1 MSTTRPVAAWL
12 MPLAVPASLA
22 YGTVVRARN
31 TMWSMGLGVGRAPK
45 PVVSIGNIVAGGT
58 GKSPMSRLVAQWML
72 DAGIRPLLATRGY
85 GAVQGIADEVEE
97 FKALVPGAA
106 VVVDPSRRRGVASAA
121 ARGERFDAVLLDD
134 GFQHRSLARDLDVV
148 LIDAQR
154 PCLDE
159 WLLPAGWL
167 REPVSAL
174 RRAGTIVVTQADDVD
189 DALSARI
196 ESIAGRAPIAWCRL
210 EPRTLE
216 MHRGSEVS
224 EQPFAWLDG
233 RSVVVWAGLANPE
246 RVVSAVRAQGAS
258 IRSAPR
264 LRDHQPYDQSLV
276 RQLLE
281 QAKGV
286 DAIVVTGK
294 DWPKL
299 AGRIPPYAPPIAVLR
314 AGWRFSAGEAAL
326 HSTILRVVKP
336 NLYES

>member
-1 MSTTRPVAAWL
+1 
-12 MPLAVPASLA
+12 MPLAVPASVA
-22 YGTVVRARN
+22 YGAVVQARN
-31 TMWSMGLGVGRAPK
+31 ALWSMGIGVGRAPK

-72 DAGIRPLLATRGY
+72 DAGVRPLLATRGY

-97 FKALVPGAA
+97 FKALVPDAA
-106 VVVDPSRRRGVASAA
+106 VVVDASRRRGIAA
-121 ARGERFDAVLLDD
+121 AISTGERFDAVLLDD
-134 GFQHRSLARDLDVV
+134 GFQHRALARDLDVV

-154 PCLDE
+154 PCLDD

-167 REPVSAL
+167 REPTTAL
-174 RRAGTIVVTQADDVD
+174 RRAGAIVVTQADDVD

-210 EPRTLE
+210 EPRTLD
-216 MHRGSEVS
+216 MHRGTTVA
-224 EQPFAWLDG
+224 EQPFAWLKG

-258 IRSAPR
+258 VRSAPR
-264 LRDHQPYDQSLV
+264 LRDHQPYDQALL

-281 QAKGV
+281 QARGV

-299 AGRIPPYAPPIAVLR
+299 AGRIPPFAPPIAVLR
-314 AGWRFSAGEAAL
+314 AGWRFAEGEAAL
-326 HSTILRVVKP
+326 LSTILRVVKP
-336 NLYES
+336 NLHGS

>member
-1 MSTTRPVAAWL
+1 MSTTRPVAAWA
-12 MPLAVPASLA
+12 MPLAVPASVA
-22 YGTVVRARN
+22 YGAVVRARN
-31 TMWSMGLGVGRAPK
+31 ALWSMGIGVGRAQK

-72 DAGIRPLLATRGY
+72 DAGVRPLLATRGY

-97 FKALVPGAA
+97 FKALVPDAA
-106 VVVDPSRRRGVASAA
+106 VVVDASRRRGIAA
-121 ARGERFDAVLLDD
+121 AISTGERFDAVLLDD
-134 GFQHRSLARDLDVV
+134 GFQHRALARDLDVV

-154 PCLDE
+154 PCLDD

-167 REPVSAL
+167 REPTTAL
-174 RRAGTIVVTQADDVD
+174 RRAGAIVVTQADDVD

-210 EPRTLE
+210 EPRTLD
-216 MHRGSEVS
+216 MHRGTTVA
-224 EQPFAWLDG
+224 EQPFAWLKG

-258 IRSAPR
+258 VRSAPR
-264 LRDHQPYDQSLV
+264 LRDHQPYDQALL

-281 QAKGV
+281 QARGV

-299 AGRIPPYAPPIAVLR
+299 AGRIPPFAPPIAVLR
-314 AGWRFSAGEAAL
+314 AGWRFAEGEAAL
-326 HSTILRVVKP
+326 LSTILRVVKP
-336 NLYES
+336 NLHGS

>member
-1 MSTTRPVAAWL
+1 
-12 MPLAVPASLA
+12 MPLAVPASVA
-22 YGTVVRARN
+22 YGAVVQARN
-31 TMWSMGLGVGRAPK
+31 ALWSMGIGVGRAPK

-72 DAGIRPLLATRGY
+72 DAGVRPLLATRGY

-97 FKALVPGAA
+97 FKALVPDAA
-106 VVVDPSRRRGVASAA
+106 VVVDASRRRGIAA
-121 ARGERFDAVLLDD
+121 AVSTGERFDAVLLDD
-134 GFQHRSLARDLDVV
+134 GFQHRALARDLDVV

-154 PCLDE
+154 PCLDD

-167 REPVSAL
+167 REPTTAL
-174 RRAGTIVVTQADDVD
+174 RRAGAIVVTQADDVD

-210 EPRTLE
+210 EPRTLD
-216 MHRGSEVS
+216 MHRGTTVA
-224 EQPFAWLDG
+224 EQPFAWLKG

-258 IRSAPR
+258 VRSAPR
-264 LRDHQPYDQSLV
+264 LRDHQPYDQALL

-281 QAKGV
+281 QARGV

-299 AGRIPPYAPPIAVLR
+299 AGRIPPFAPPIAVLR
-314 AGWRFSAGEAAL
+314 AGWRFAEGEAAL
-326 HSTILRVVKP
+326 LSTILRVVKP
-336 NLYES
+336 NLHGS

>member
-1 MSTTRPVAAWL
+1 
-12 MPLAVPASLA
+12 MPLAVPASVA
-22 YGTVVRARN
+22 YGAVVRARN
-31 TMWSMGLGVGRAPK
+31 ALWSMGIGVGRAQK

-72 DAGIRPLLATRGY
+72 DAGVRPLLATRGY

-97 FKALVPGAA
+97 FKALVPDAA
-106 VVVDPSRRRGVASAA
+106 VVVDASRRRGIAA
-121 ARGERFDAVLLDD
+121 AISTGERFDAVLLDD
-134 GFQHRSLARDLDVV
+134 GFQHRALARDLDVV

-154 PCLDE
+154 PCLDD

-167 REPVSAL
+167 REPTTAL
-174 RRAGTIVVTQADDVD
+174 RRAGAIVVTQADDVD

-210 EPRTLE
+210 EPRTLD
-216 MHRGSEVS
+216 MHRGTTVA
-224 EQPFAWLDG
+224 EQPFAWLKG

-258 IRSAPR
+258 VRSAPR
-264 LRDHQPYDQSLV
+264 LRDHQPYDQALL

-281 QAKGV
+281 QARGV

-299 AGRIPPYAPPIAVLR
+299 AGRIPPFAPPIAVLR
-314 AGWRFSAGEAAL
+314 AGWRFAEGEAAL
-326 HSTILRVVKP
+326 RSTILRVVKP
-336 NLYES
+336 NLHGS

>member
-121 ARGERFDAVLLDD
+121 ASGERFDAVLLDD
-134 GFQHRSLARDLDVV
+134 GFQHRALARDLDVV

-154 PCLDE
+154 PSLDE

-174 RRAGTIVVTQADDVD
+174 RRAGAIVVTQADDVD

-196 ESIAGRAPIAWCRL
+196 ESIAGRAPIAWCRF

-216 MHRGSEVS
+216 MHRGSAVS
-224 EQPFAWLDG
+224 QQPFAWLNG

-299 AGRIPPYAPPIAVLR
+299 AGRIPAYAPPIAVLR

-336 NLYES
+336 NLHES

>member
-1 MSTTRPVAAWL
+1 MSTTRPVAAWA

-22 YGTVVRARN
+22 YRAVVRARN

-72 DAGIRPLLATRGY
+72 DAGVRPLLATRGY

-106 VVVDPSRRRGVASAA
+106 VVVDPSRHRGVASAA
-121 ARGERFDAVLLDD
+121 ASGERFDAVLLDD
-134 GFQHRSLARDLDVV
+134 GFQHRALARDLDVV

-154 PCLDE
+154 PCLDD

-174 RRAGTIVVTQADDVD
+174 RRAGAIVVTQADDVD

-210 EPRTLE
+210 EPRTLD
-216 MHRGSEVS
+216 MHRGTAVS

-264 LRDHQPYDQSLV
+264 LRDHQPYDQALL

-281 QAKGV
+281 LAKGA

-299 AGRIPPYAPPIAVLR
+299 AGRIPPFAPPIAVLR
-314 AGWRFSAGEAAL
+314 AGWRFAAGEAAL
-326 HSTILRVVKP
+326 YSTILRVVKS
-336 NLYES
+336 NLRGS

>member
-1 MSTTRPVAAWL
+1 MSTTRPVASWA

-22 YGTVVRARN
+22 YGAAVRARHAL
-31 TMWSMGLGVGRAPK
+31 WSMGIGVGRVTK

-72 DAGIRPLLATRGY
+72 DAGVRPLLATRGY

-97 FKALVPGAA
+97 FKALVPGAG
-106 VVVDPSRRRGVASAA
+106 VVVDRSRRCGVASAVA
-121 ARGERFDAVLLDD
+121 SGERFDAVLLDD
-134 GFQHRSLARDLDVV
+134 GFQHRALARDLDVV

-154 PCLDE
+154 PCLDD

-167 REPVSAL
+167 REPVTAL
-174 RRAGTIVVTQADDVD
+174 RRAGAIVVTQADDVD
-189 DALSARI
+189 EALSARI
-196 ESIAGRAPIAWCRL
+196 ESVSGRAPIAWCRL

-216 MHRGSEVS
+216 MHRGTTVA
-224 EQPFAWLDG
+224 EQPFAWLAG
-233 RSVVVWAGLANPE
+233 RSVVVWAGLAHPE

-264 LRDHQPYDQSLV
+264 LRDHQPYDQALL

-299 AGRIPPYAPPIAVLR
+299 AGRIPPFAPPIAVLR
-314 AGWRFSAGEAAL
+314 AGWRFAAGEAAL
-326 HSTILRVVKP
+326 HSTILGVVKS
-336 NLYES
+336 NLRGS

>member
-1 MSTTRPVAAWL
+1 MTSTRPVAPWA
-12 MPLAVPASLA
+12 MPFAVPASLA
-22 YGTVVRARN
+22 YGSVVRARN
-31 TMWSMGLGVGRAPK
+31 ALWSMGLGVGRAPK

-58 GKSPMSRLVAQWML
+58 GKSPMSRQVAQWML
-72 DAGIRPLLATRGY
+72 DAGVRPLLATRGY

-106 VVVDPSRRRGVASAA
+106 VVVDPSRRRGIAA
-121 ARGERFDAVLLDD
+121 AAGSGERFDVVLLDD
-134 GFQHRSLARDLDVV
+134 GFQHRALARDLDVV

-154 PCLDE
+154 PCLDD

-167 REPVSAL
+167 REPVSGL
-174 RRAGTIVVTQADDVD
+174 RRAGAIVVTQADAVD
-189 DALSARI
+189 EALSARI

-216 MHRGSEVS
+216 MHRGTSVT
-224 EQPFAWLDG
+224 EQPFAWLGG

-264 LRDHQPYDQSLV
+264 LRDHQPYDQALL

-286 DAIVVTGK
+286 DAIVITGK

-314 AGWRFSAGEAAL
+314 AGWRFAAGEAAL
-326 HSTILRVVKP
+326 RSTILRVVKP
-336 NLYES
+336 NLQGS

>member
-1 MSTTRPVAAWL
+1 VSSTRPVASWA

-22 YGTVVRARN
+22 YGAAVRARN
-31 TMWSMGLGVGRAPK
+31 ALWSMGIGVGRVTK

-72 DAGIRPLLATRGY
+72 DAGVRPLLATRGY

-97 FKALVPGAA
+97 FKALVPGAG
-106 VVVDPSRRRGVASAA
+106 VVVDRSRRRGVASAVA
-121 ARGERFDAVLLDD
+121 SGERFDAVLLDD
-134 GFQHRSLARDLDVV
+134 GFQHRALARDLDVV

-154 PCLDE
+154 PCLDD

-167 REPVSAL
+167 REPVTAL
-174 RRAGTIVVTQADDVD
+174 RRAGAIVVTQADDVD
-189 DALSARI
+189 EALSARI
-196 ESIAGRAPIAWCRL
+196 ESVAGRAPIAWCRL

-216 MHRGSEVS
+216 MHRGTTVA
-224 EQPFAWLDG
+224 EQPFAWLAG
-233 RSVVVWAGLANPE
+233 RSVVVWAGLAHPE
-246 RVVSAVRAQGAS
+246 RVVSAVRTQGAS

-264 LRDHQPYDQSLV
+264 LRDHQPYDQALL

-299 AGRIPPYAPPIAVLR
+299 AGRIPPFAPPIAVLR
-314 AGWRFSAGEAAL
+314 AGWRFAAGEAAL

-336 NLYES
+336 NLHGS

>member
-1 MSTTRPVAAWL
+1 
-12 MPLAVPASLA
+12 MPLAIPASLA
-22 YGTVVRARN
+22 YGSVVRARN
-31 TMWSMGLGVGRAPK
+31 ALWSMGLGVGRAPK

-106 VVVDPSRRRGVASAA
+106 VVVDPSRRRGVASVAA
-121 ARGERFDAVLLDD
+121 SGERFDAVLLDD
-134 GFQHRSLARDLDVV
+134 GFQHRALARDLDVV

-154 PCLDE
+154 PCLDD

-174 RRAGTIVVTQADDVD
+174 RRAGAIVVTQADDVD

-216 MHRGSEVS
+216 MHRGTTVS
-224 EQPFAWLDG
+224 EQPFSWLDG

-264 LRDHQPYDQSLV
+264 LRDHQPYDQALL

-281 QAKGV
+281 QAKGA

-299 AGRIPPYAPPIAVLR
+299 AGRIPPFAPPIAVLR
-314 AGWRFSAGEAAL
+314 AGWRFAAGEAAL

-336 NLYES
+336 NLHGS

>member
-1 MSTTRPVAAWL
+1 
-12 MPLAVPASLA
+12 MPLAVPASVA
-22 YGTVVRARN
+22 YGAVVRARN
-31 TMWSMGLGVGRAPK
+31 ALWSMGLGVGRAPK

-72 DAGIRPLLATRGY
+72 DAGARPLLATRGY

-97 FKALVPGAA
+97 FKALVPDAA
-106 VVVDPSRRRGVASAA
+106 VVVDASRRRGIAA
-121 ARGERFDAVLLDD
+121 AISTGERFDAVLLDD
-134 GFQHRSLARDLDVV
+134 GFQHRALARDLDVV

-154 PCLDE
+154 PCLDD

-167 REPVSAL
+167 REPTTAL
-174 RRAGTIVVTQADDVD
+174 RRAGAIVVTQADDVD

-216 MHRGSEVS
+216 MHRGTSVT
-224 EQPFAWLDG
+224 EQPFAWLKG

-258 IRSAPR
+258 VRSAPR
-264 LRDHQPYDQSLV
+264 LRDHQPYDQALL

-281 QAKGV
+281 QARGV

-299 AGRIPPYAPPIAVLR
+299 AGRIPPFAPPIAVLR
-314 AGWRFSAGEAAL
+314 AGWRFAEGEAAL
-326 HSTILRVVKP
+326 RSTILRVVKP
-336 NLYES
+336 NLHGS

>member
-1 MSTTRPVAAWL
+1 MRTTRPVAAWA
-12 MPLAVPASLA
+12 MPLAVPASLG
-22 YGTVVRARN
+22 YGAVVQTRN
-31 TMWSMGLGVGRAPK
+31 ALWSMGLGVGRAAK

-85 GAVQGIADEVEE
+85 GASQGIADEVEE

-106 VVVDPSRRRGVASAA
+106 VVVDPSRRRGVAAAA

-134 GFQHRSLARDLDVV
+134 GFQHRALARDLDIV
-148 LIDAQR
+148 LVDAQQ
-154 PCLDE
+154 PCLDD

-174 RRAGTIVVTQADDVD
+174 RRAGAIVVTQADDVD
-189 DALSARI
+189 DALSAKI

-216 MHRGSEVS
+216 MHRGTTVT
-224 EQPFAWLDG
+224 EQPFDWLEG

-246 RVVSAVRAQGAS
+246 RVVSAVRARGAS

-264 LRDHQPYDQSLV
+264 LRDHQPYEQPLV

-299 AGRIPPYAPPIAVLR
+299 AGRIPPFAPPIAVLR
-314 AGWRFSAGEAAL
+314 AGWRFADGEAAL
-326 HSTILRVVKP
+326 RSTILGVVKS
-336 NLYES
+336 NLHRS

>member
-1 MSTTRPVAAWL
+1 MSTTRPVAAWA

-31 TMWSMGLGVGRAPK
+31 AMWSMGIGVGRAQK

-72 DAGIRPLLATRGY
+72 DAGVRPLLATRGY

-97 FKALVPGAA
+97 FKALVPDAA
-106 VVVDPSRRRGVASAA
+106 VVVDASRRRGIAA
-121 ARGERFDAVLLDD
+121 AVSTGERFDAVLLDD
-134 GFQHRSLARDLDVV
+134 GFQHRALARDLDVV

-154 PCLDE
+154 PCLDD

-167 REPVSAL
+167 REPTTAL
-174 RRAGTIVVTQADDVD
+174 RRAGAIVVTQADDVD

-210 EPRTLE
+210 EPRTLD
-216 MHRGSEVS
+216 MHRGTTVA
-224 EQPFAWLDG
+224 EQPFAWLKG

-258 IRSAPR
+258 VRSAPR
-264 LRDHQPYDQSLV
+264 LRDHQPYDQALL

-281 QAKGV
+281 QARGV

-299 AGRIPPYAPPIAVLR
+299 AGRIPPFAPPIAVLR
-314 AGWRFSAGEAAL
+314 AGWRFAEGEAAL
-326 HSTILRVVKP
+326 RSTILRVVKP
-336 NLYES
+336 NIHGS

>member
-1 MSTTRPVAAWL
+1 
-12 MPLAVPASLA
+12 MPFAVPASLA
-22 YGTVVRARN
+22 FGTVVRVRN
-31 TMWSMGLGVGRAPK
+31 AMWSIGLGVGRAPK

-72 DAGIRPLLATRGY
+72 DAGVRPLLATRGY

-106 VVVDPSRRRGVASAA
+106 VVVDPSRRRGVASSVAS
-121 ARGERFDAVLLDD
+121 GERFDAVLLDD
-134 GFQHRSLARDLDVV
+134 GFQHRALARDLDVV

-154 PCLDE
+154 PCLDD

-167 REPVSAL
+167 RESVSAL
-174 RRAGTIVVTQADDVD
+174 RRAGAIVVTQADDVD
-189 DALSARI
+189 HDLSSKI
-196 ESIAGRAPIAWCRL
+196 ESIAGQAPIAWCRL

-216 MHRGSEVS
+216 MHRGTTVT
-224 EQPFAWLDG
+224 EQPFAWLSG
-233 RSVVVWAGLANPE
+233 RSVVIWAGLAHPE
-246 RVVSAVRAQGAS
+246 RVVSAVRAQGAT

-264 LRDHQPYDQSLV
+264 LRDHQPYDQALL

-281 QAKGV
+281 QSKGA

-299 AGRIPPYAPPIAVLR
+299 AGRIPPFAPPIAVLR
-314 AGWRFSAGEAAL
+314 AGWRFAAGETAL
-326 HSTILRVVKP
+326 VSTILRVVKP
-336 NLYES
+336 NFHGS

>member
-1 MSTTRPVAAWL
+1 MSSTRPVASWA

-22 YGTVVRARN
+22 YGAAVRARHAL
-31 TMWSMGLGVGRAPK
+31 WSMGIGVGRVTK

-72 DAGIRPLLATRGY
+72 DAGVRPLLATRGY

-97 FKALVPGAA
+97 FKALVPGAG
-106 VVVDPSRRRGVASAA
+106 VVVDRSRRRGVASAVA
-121 ARGERFDAVLLDD
+121 GGERFDAVLLDD
-134 GFQHRSLARDLDVV
+134 GFQHRALARDLDVV

-154 PCLDE
+154 PCLDD

-167 REPVSAL
+167 REPVTAL
-174 RRAGTIVVTQADDVD
+174 RRAGAIVVTQADDVD
-189 DALSARI
+189 EALSARI
-196 ESIAGRAPIAWCRL
+196 ESVAGRAPIAWCRL

-216 MHRGSEVS
+216 MHRGTTVS
-224 EQPFAWLDG
+224 EQPFAWLAG
-233 RSVVVWAGLANPE
+233 RSVVVWAGLAHPE

-264 LRDHQPYDQSLV
+264 LRDHQPYDQALL

-299 AGRIPPYAPPIAVLR
+299 AGRIPPFAPPIAVLR
-314 AGWRFSAGEAAL
+314 AGWRFAAGEAAL

-336 NLYES
+336 NLHGS

>member
-1 MSTTRPVAAWL
+1 

-22 YGTVVRARN
+22 YGAVVRARN

-58 GKSPMSRLVAQWML
+58 GKSPMSRQVAQWML
-72 DAGIRPLLATRGY
+72 DAGVRPLLATRGY

-106 VVVDPSRRRGVASAA
+106 VVVDPSRRRGVTSAA
-121 ARGERFDAVLLDD
+121 ASGERFDAVLLDD
-134 GFQHRSLARDLDVV
+134 GFQHRALARDLDVV

-154 PCLDE
+154 PCLDD

-174 RRAGTIVVTQADDVD
+174 RRAGAIVVTQADDVD

-216 MHRGSEVS
+216 MHRGTAVS

-264 LRDHQPYDQSLV
+264 LRDHQPYDQALL

-281 QAKGV
+281 QAKGA

-299 AGRIPPYAPPIAVLR
+299 AGRIPPFAPPIAVLR
-314 AGWRFSAGEAAL
+314 AGWRFAAGEAAL

-336 NLYES
+336 NLRGS